1 MTRLHRAESQNIFI
15 CADPCFEGHVTMSGV
30 VRDNLYVMMGQG
42 TLTEPRCLGGGDVG
56 PCQ

>member
-30 VRDNLYVMMGQG
+30 VRDNLYVMTGQG
-42 TLTEPRCLGGGDVG
+42 TLTEPE
-56 PCQ
+56 